1 MAPPDT
7 PPAAD
12 TALRRTPLHDCH
24 LELGARM
31 VGFAGWEMPVQYAG
45 VIEEHRAVRGA
56 AGLFDVSHM
65 GEVRVRGAGAEQLL
79 QRLTP
84 NDVAQ
89 LKTGRAHYSGLLTE
103 RGTYVD
109 DLLVYRLADDDF
121 LVVVNAS
128 NAASDLAWLRARRE
142 KREHVAGPEAVRADA
157 AQDSGQPPGLGPGPV
172 GPVGPVG
179 PGGSTP
185 AAELLDASDDYALLA
200 LQGPRALAIL
210 EPLASPGIAAL
221 RYYGFLHGEVA
232 GVPAIISRTGYT
244 GEDGFELYLAPEGAP
259 EVWRRLLAAGA
270 PQGLVPAGLG
280 ARDTLRL
287 EAAMALYGHEIDD
300 RTTPFEAGLSW
311 VVKLGKGDFLG
322 RAALVEQ
329 RDRGVQRTL
338 VGFTVEGR
346 GIARQGHAVL
356 SDGTAVGA
364 VTSGTWSPTFGKAIG
379 MAYVPPALASP
390 GTRLGID
397 VRGRTLE
404 AAVVELPFYRRPRA
418 GGPGGQ

>member
-7 PPAAD
+7 PPAAG
-12 TALRRTPLHDCH
+12 TALRHTPLHECH

-31 VGFAGWEMPVQYAG
+31 VEFAGWDMPVQYAG
-45 VIEEHRAVRGA
+45 VIEEHRAVRTA

-65 GEVRVRGAGAEQLL
+65 GEVRVRGAGAERLL

-89 LKTGRAHYSGLLTE
+89 LAAGRAHYSGLLTE

-109 DLLVYRLADDDF
+109 DLLVYRLAADDF
-121 LVVVNAS
+121 LAVVNAS
-128 NAASDLAWLRARRE
+128 NAATDLAWM
-142 KREHVAGPEAVRADA
+142 REHAAGPEA
-157 AQDSGQPPGLGPGPV
+157 
-172 GPVGPVG
+172 
-179 PGGSTP
+179 GS
-185 AAELLDASDDYALLA
+185 AEIVDASDDYALLA
-200 LQGPRALAIL
+200 LQGPLALAIL
-210 EPLASPGIAAL
+210 EPLASPGAAAL
-221 RYYGFLHGEVA
+221 RYYGFLRGEVA
-232 GVPAIISRTGYT
+232 GAPAIISRTGYT
-244 GEDGFELYLAPEGAP
+244 GEDGFELYLAPERAP

-270 PQGLVPAGLG
+270 PHGLQPAGLG

-329 RDRGVQRTL
+329 QQRGVQRTL
-338 VGFTVEGR
+338 VGFSVEGR

-356 SDGTAVGA
+356 SDGARAAHPAGAAHAAHAASAADAAGGRTVGV
-364 VTSGTWSPTFGKAIG
+364 VTSGTFSPTFNQAIG
-379 MAYVPPALASP
+379 MAYVPPALAAP
-390 GTRLGID
+390 GTRLGIE
-397 VRGRTLE
+397 VRGKTL
-404 AAVVELPFYRRPRA
+404 AAVVVELPFYRRPRA
-418 GGPGGQ
+418 R